1 MKYIALSFRFY
12 QEEGRWLARC
22 EELGTSTYG
31 DSLPEAEANL
41 KEAVLLHLN
50 TLEDVG
56 ECKRFL
62 KENNIHLLDKR
73 PKEISVTYSD
83 LSDPA
88 YYSPYIHPIK
98 EALHLQ
104 Q

>member
-1 MKYIALSFRFY
+1 MKYIALSLSFY

-56 ECKRFL
+56 ERERFL
-62 KENNIHLLDKR
+62 KENKIPLHDKR
-73 PKEISVTYSD
+73 PKKISFTYKD
-83 LSDPA
+83 LSNPA

-98 EALHLQ
+98 KALHL
-104 Q
+104 